1 MRERVD
7 GDGRTRRPDV
17 ETECNGGFNEAQRPR
32 PSRGS
37 HLMATIHDVAQR
49 AGVSAGTVSNVLNRP
64 SYVSADTRQRV
75 LDAIDELGFVPNESS
90 RQFRAGRG
98 RTIGMVVADLG
109 NPFFVDV
116 VLGAEAMARESG
128 AALMVCNSAE
138 DAVREEHNLDLLVQQ
153 RVHGVLITPVD
164 EENPR
169 LGALLE
175 RGVPVVLLDRVSPT
189 RNCCS
194 VTTND
199 VYGGQLAG
207 KHLVEQGHQRIAFV
221 GDPSGNRQM
230 HDRYEGF
237 LEAVGPDRSE
247 VILASNWRVDVG
259 RAAGKELAERPPGE
273 RPTAVFCANDLLAIG
288 VLQELTHH
296 QIAVPDDVA
305 IVGYDDLVWA
315 GAAAV
320 PLSSVRQPREQLGRA
335 ASRLVMAEIAEGGRH
350 QHEHVT
356 FQPELIVRDSSDV
369 IVPSTS
375 SGNRRP
381 AALT

>member
-1 MRERVD
+1 
-7 GDGRTRRPDV
+7 
-17 ETECNGGFNEAQRPR
+17 
-32 PSRGS
+32 
-37 HLMATIHDVAQR
+37 MATIHDVAQR
-49 AGVSAGTVSNVLNRP
+49 ANVSAGTVSNVLNRP
-64 SYVSADTRQRV
+64 SYVNADTRQRV
-75 LDAIDELGFVPNESS
+75 LDAIEELGFVPNESS
-90 RQFRAGRG
+90 RQFRPGRG

-116 VLGAEAMARESG
+116 ALGAEAMAREAG
-128 AALMVCNSAE
+128 IALIVCNSAE
-138 DAVREEHNLDLLVQQ
+138 DPVREEHNLDLLVQQ
-153 RVHGVLITPVD
+153 RVQGVLITPVD
-164 EENPR
+164 EQNPR
-169 LGALLE
+169 LDALLE

-194 VTTND
+194 ATTND

-207 KHLVEQGHQRIAFV
+207 EHLVERGHEQIAFV
-221 GDPSGNRQM
+221 GDPSGVRQM
-230 HDRYEGF
+230 SDRYEGF
-237 LEAVGPDRSE
+237 LKAVGHDRAE

-259 RAAGKELAERPPGE
+259 RAAGKELAERPADR

-296 QIAVPDDVA
+296 KIAVPEDIA

-335 ASRLVMAEIAEGGRH
+335 ASRLVMAEIDEGGRH

-369 IVPSTS
+369 TVAPT
-375 SGNRRP
+375 G
-381 AALT
+381 

>member
-1 MRERVD
+1 
-7 GDGRTRRPDV
+7 
-17 ETECNGGFNEAQRPR
+17 
-32 PSRGS
+32 
-37 HLMATIHDVAQR
+37 MATIHDVARQ

-75 LDAIDELGFVPNESS
+75 LDAIQDLGFVPNESS
-90 RQFRAGRG
+90 RQFRPGRG
-98 RTIGMVVADLG
+98 RTIGMVVVDLG

-116 VLGAEAMARESG
+116 ALGAETMAREAG
-128 AALMVCNSAE
+128 AALVVCNSAE

-153 RVHGVLITPVD
+153 RVQGVLITPVD
-164 EENPR
+164 EQNPR
-169 LGALLE
+169 LDALFE

-194 VTTND
+194 VVTND
-199 VYGGQLAG
+199 VYGGHLAG
-207 KHLVEQGHQRIAFV
+207 KHLVEQGHERIAYV
-221 GDPSGNRQM
+221 GDPSGFRQM

-247 VILASNWRVDVG
+247 VIPASYWRLEMG
-259 RAAGKELAERPPGE
+259 RAAGKELAERPPAD

-288 VLQELTHH
+288 MLQELTRHR
-296 QIAVPDDVA
+296 IRVPEDIA

-320 PLSSVRQPREQLGRA
+320 PLTSVRQPREQLGRA
-335 ASRLVMAEIAEGGRH
+335 AARLILAELDEGARH

-356 FQPELIVRDSSDV
+356 FQPELIVRASSDFTV
-369 IVPSTS
+369 APPRSRKP
-375 SGNRRP
+375 RR

>member
-1 MRERVD
+1 
-7 GDGRTRRPDV
+7 
-17 ETECNGGFNEAQRPR
+17 
-32 PSRGS
+32 
-37 HLMATIHDVAQR
+37 
-49 AGVSAGTVSNVLNRP
+49 
-64 SYVSADTRQRV
+64 
-75 LDAIDELGFVPNESS
+75 
-90 RQFRAGRG
+90 
-98 RTIGMVVADLG
+98 
-109 NPFFVDV
+109 
-116 VLGAEAMARESG
+116 MARESG
-128 AALMVCNSAE
+128 AALIVCNSAE

-153 RVHGVLITPVD
+153 RVQGVLITPVD
-164 EENPR
+164 EQNPR

-221 GDPSGNRQM
+221 GDPSGIRQM

-296 QIAVPDDVA
+296 KIAVPEDVA
-305 IVGYDDLVWA
+305 IVGYDDLGLGRRRR
-315 GAAAV
+315 GAAD
-320 PLSSVRQPREQLGRA
+320 LRA
-335 ASRLVMAEIAEGGRH
+335 ATARTAGPGGVPAGDGRDRRGWTAPARTRDLSTGADRPRLQRRHRPVDLLGEPRGGRPH
-350 QHEHVT
+350 LT
-356 FQPELIVRDSSDV
+356 F
-369 IVPSTS
+369 
-375 SGNRRP
+375 RRP
-381 AALT
+381 FASGTGLRG